1 MAKTGFTL
9 NGNLIEVSAGKIA
22 LTNLISL
29 GSKPF
34 QFEDF
39 DIFRE
44 NSTETALLDFIPN
57 NHIFAVEPNEALSS
71 PNTIIELKNISDS
84 SPGITNNLSVRNG
97 DLIIGHAS
105 GADTFATITGVSRQ
119 KVIDRGT
126 ITTSTR
132 TNVSRVSD
140 TPVRIKKQNNAS
152 YSPDTGR
159 FTFGTDIQF
168 GFSDGD
174 RITQVEILKN
184 STTSILNSPA
194 TIGGTIYPLEVFDK
208 AKNDAGQISFK
219 LRKVNSPD
227 KTVIFKLP
235 PVSSVTV
242 SNAGSSLYNGKYFYH
257 PPSNHYYNNKNANPD
272 GNPVNSSNGFGF
284 FKFISGRWRWAQQAG
299 SGGPSSTQLGGSGQ
313 SSINVSANITEAMG
327 FWSVPT
333 TNLWAGT
340 SDHHTDPMT
349 FSLVTR
355 DSPDLGALYTAN
367 SPDKL
372 KFREDALI
380 RFTRNN
386 TVTQKNF
393 LSIVP
398 PTLDSRLNSAQ
409 DLQDLSD
416 NVEATTSIG
425 MKSLFSGFE
434 EIDEMYNTTS
444 SDITSTEESDLY
456 SGSIAFQ
463 KVLDNVN
470 KKIGFYDSVV
480 KTKLDKSKNY
490 HDKSGNEF
498 IVEGTVKIQDPD
510 LTVGNPSTGIK
521 TFTDSPVGLV
531 PAPYIAEFGSA
542 SRAFSTFD
550 GPWDS
555 NSTTTNG
562 SPGTA
567 SAPTGKITEP
577 EQSIHTKGDSPG
589 HPDFVQQM
597 SVPTL
602 SFKNRFILGDFSSPT
617 NISVVSTTNINH
629 ETDGFDF
636 KMPILIEETDELLGT
651 TELVE
656 YFLLLKQE
664 T

>member
-9 NGNLIEVSAGKIA
+9 NGNLIEISAGKIA

-39 DIFRE
+39 DIFRQ

-57 NHIFAVEPNEALSS
+57 NHIFAVEANEILDT

-97 DLIIGHAS
+97 DLIIGESS
-105 GADTFATITGVSRQ
+105 GVDSFATITGVSRQ

-140 TPVRIKKQNNAS
+140 TPVRIKKQNSAT
-152 YSPDTGR
+152 YSPDTGK

-174 RITQVEILKN
+174 KITQMEILKYN
-184 STTSILNSPA
+184 PRISSITTSILDSPA
-194 TIGGTIYPLEVFDK
+194 TIGSTIYPLEVFDK

-219 LRKVNSPD
+219 LRKFNSPNSP
-227 KTVIFKLP
+227 VIFKLP
-235 PVSSVTV
+235 PVTSVKV
-242 SNAGSSLYNGKYFYH
+242 SNAGNSAYNGNYFYH
-257 PPSNHYYNNKNANPD
+257 PASDHYYNNKNANAD
-272 GNPVNSSNGFGF
+272 GNPVDSTNAYGF
-284 FKFISGRWRWAQQAG
+284 FKFLDGQQWRWNQQAG

-313 SSINVSANITEAMG
+313 ASLPASVTEDDG

-333 TNLWAGT
+333 NQFSGSNAVVEGFVN
-340 SDHHTDPMT
+340 PMT
-349 FSLVTR
+349 FSLISR
-355 DSPDLGALYTAN
+355 DSPDVGTNNN
-367 SPDKL
+367 SPSVL
-372 KFREDALI
+372 QFREDALI

-398 PTLDSRLNSAQ
+398 PTLDNRLSNGAQ

-425 MKSLFSGFE
+425 MTNVFDGFE
-434 EIDEMYNTTS
+434 NIDAMYNTIS
-444 SDITSTEESDLY
+444 SESTVTEDSDLY
-456 SGSIAFQ
+456 SDTTAFQ
-463 KVLDNVN
+463 KVFDDVN
-470 KKIGFYDSVV
+470 EKIGFYDSIV
-480 KTKLDKSKNY
+480 KTKLDKTKNY

-498 IVEGTVKIQDPD
+498 IIEGTIKIQDPD
-510 LTVGNPSTGIK
+510 LTVGNPSSGIK

-555 NSTTTNG
+555 NSTN
-562 SPGTA
+562 SDGTD
-567 SAPTGKITEP
+567 APK
-577 EQSIHTKGDSPG
+577 QSIHTKGNSPG
-589 HPDFVQQM
+589 HADFVEQI

-617 NISVVSTTNINH
+617 NISTITGTDINSSTA
-629 ETDGFDF
+629 GFDF

>member
-9 NGNLIEVSAGKIA
+9 NGNLIEISAGKIA

-57 NHIFAVEPNEALSS
+57 NHIFAVEANEALSS

-227 KTVIFKLP
+227 RTVIFKLP
-235 PVSSVTV
+235 PVTSVTV
-242 SNAGSSLYNGKYFYH
+242 SNSSTAAFNGNYFYH
-257 PPSNHYYNNKNANPD
+257 PASDHYYNNKNANAD
-272 GNPVNSSNGFGF
+272 GNPVGTSNGFGF
-284 FKFISGRWRWAQQAG
+284 FKFIDGQWRWQQRIG
-299 SGGPSSTQLGGSGQ
+299 SGASGYELASHRASLPASVTKEQ
-313 SSINVSANITEAMG
+313 G
-327 FWSVPT
+327 FWSVSGAQFT
-333 TNLWAGT
+333 TVNPSSATTAAKL
-340 SDHHTDPMT
+340 MT

-355 DSPDLGALYTAN
+355 DSPDLGLNNN
-367 SPDKL
+367 SPSVL
-372 KFREDALI
+372 QFRDDALI

-398 PTLDSRLNSAQ
+398 PTLDSRLSGGAQ
-409 DLQDLSD
+409 DLQDLTD
-416 NVEATTSIG
+416 NVESSTSIG
-425 MKSLFSGFE
+425 MKSLFTGFE
-434 EIDEMYNTTS
+434 EIDGMYNTLS
-444 SDITSTEESDLY
+444 SSITTTEDSDLY
-456 SGSIAFQ
+456 SDTVAFQ
-463 KVLDNVN
+463 KVFDNIN
-470 KKIGFYDSVV
+470 QKIGFYDSVV

-490 HDKSGNEF
+490 FDQSGNEF

-555 NSTTTNG
+555 NSTTSG
-562 SPGTA
+562 SATA
-567 SAPTGKITEP
+567 P